1 MHWSFQFSISCFCQK
16 SFVFMKSME
25 YLCQKLWKNE
35 VLFIKH
41 LHRNQK
47 KYSQYFSAI
56 FIKSINRYLAH
67 VKRVEIWSVFERT
80 RTITYRYFE
89 WHFWNWRDRR
99 HIEVRIKKQTTFCFH
114 NTVAKIKRS
123 HDITSFVQVQN
134 QNRWAARVLI
144 KNLFGTRDKL
154 SKFGSNGR

>member
-1 MHWSFQFSISCFCQK
+1 MYLDLIQFIKYALKLSIFYIVLLPKVFCFHEINGI
-16 SFVFMKSME
+16 SMP
-25 YLCQKLWKNE
+25 KLRKNE

-99 HIEVRIKKQTTFCFH
+99 HIEVRIKKQTTFCFEEKFIYH
-114 NTVAKIKRS
+114 FNLDKFRLMLLVYVA
-123 HDITSFVQVQN
+123 
-134 QNRWAARVLI
+134 
-144 KNLFGTRDKL
+144 
-154 SKFGSNGR
+154 